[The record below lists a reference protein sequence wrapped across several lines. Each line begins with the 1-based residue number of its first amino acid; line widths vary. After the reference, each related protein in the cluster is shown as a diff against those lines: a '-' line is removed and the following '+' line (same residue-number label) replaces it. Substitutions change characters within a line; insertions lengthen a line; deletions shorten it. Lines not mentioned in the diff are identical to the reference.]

1 MKFLKKCP
9 QFILSLI
16 LSFICGCSHFNSNKK
31 SNEKTLVAG
40 LIDENKGD
48 SVHPRFSPDGTKLI
62 YASKMRSE
70 HAKSQIYEL
79 DLIHNKERRVT
90 FSDGDAFDPSYIN
103 DSEIIYSSTTD
114 DIKENYFSK
123 AIVGEAKVI
132 EFPGSDIYRSDRY
145 GSEIIRLT
153 EQPGFNGEATL
164 ITSGPKTFVI
174 YTSFFDNSMSVRKID
189 IEQESSLSI
198 GSASEKYRRFPTLNK
213 DRSKIAFLEKD
224 KSTQEQSLVIYNLKS
239 KKIEST
245 VKLEGQYRD
254 LFFAPRP
261 PERIFYSVLRKGDP
275 NYHIEMYD
283 LEDKCTQIVLKDSI
297 SLLSPA
303 VSDDSFEKLAFV
315 RFKPLENEIKVL
327 NLPNLKDSCR
337 APEPVSMNSR

>member
-1 MKFLKKCP
+1 MKFLKRCP
-9 QFILSLI
+9 QFILNLI
-16 LSFICGCSHFNSNKK
+16 LIFICGCSHFNKELSDKAL
-31 SNEKTLVAG
+31 EAG
-40 LIDENKGD
+40 LNNQSRGD
-48 SVHPRFSPDGTKLI
+48 SSHPRFSPDGTKLI
-62 YASKMRSE
+62 YASKMRSR

-123 AIVGEAKVI
+123 ALAGEAKAI

-164 ITSGPKTFVI
+164 VTNGSKTFVV

-224 KSTQEQSLVIYNLKS
+224 KSTQEQSLVIYSLKS
-239 KKIEST
+239 KKIEAT

-261 PERIFYSVLRKGDP
+261 PERIFYSVLRKGDL

-283 LEDKCTQIVLKDSI
+283 VEDKCTQIVLKDSI

-303 VSDDSFEKLAFV
+303 VSDDSFEKIAFV
-315 RFKPLENEIKVL
+315 RYKPLENEIKVL
-327 NLPNLKDSCR
+327 NLPKLKDSCR